1 MGRGGAQN
9 QPRPPPLKRGE
20 LMDIATIIG
29 IVVGLVLI
37 FSAILSS
44 GNLTTFWHVPSLMI
58 TIGGTMAATFINYPM
73 SQIISVTRV
82 LRNAFRKDLMR
93 PAAVISLLVSFAD
106 KARREGLLA
115 LEEEAEELDD
125 AFFKKG
131 IQLVV
136 DGSDPELVRS
146 ILETELSFLEERH
159 RLGQSIFLTMGNLA
173 PAFGMVGTLI
183 GLINML
189 RELDSPDNIGPSMA
203 LALITTFYG
212 VLFANLICV
221 PVAGKLAIRSEQE
234 ILVKE
239 LIIEGVLS
247 IQAGENPRIVEEKLK
262 AFLSPPDRLAL
273 ESERENRKAG
283 ESYGEVL

>member
-1 MGRGGAQN
+1 
-9 QPRPPPLKRGE
+9 
-20 LMDIATIIG
+20 MDFATIIG
-29 IVVGLVLI
+29 IVVGMALI
-37 FSAILSS
+37 FGAIVSTGSLK
-44 GNLTTFWHVPSLMI
+44 TFWDVPSLMI
-58 TIGGTMAATFINYPM
+58 TIGGTMAATLINYPM
-73 SQIISVTRV
+73 SQIISVMKV
-82 LRNAFRKDLMR
+82 LRNAFRKDIMQ
-93 PAAVISLLVSFAD
+93 PAAVINMLVSFAD
-106 KARREGLLA
+106 QARREGLLA
-115 LEEEAEELDD
+115 LEEEAEKMEDD
-125 AFFKKG
+125 FFKKG

-146 ILETELSFLEERH
+146 ILETELAFLEERH
-159 RLGQSIFLTMGNLA
+159 RSRQSIFLTMGSFA

-189 RELDSPDNIGPSMA
+189 RELDSPDNIGPHMA
-203 LALITTFYG
+203 VALITTFYG

-262 AFLSPPDRLAL
+262 AFLAPPDRLAL
-273 ESERENRKAG
+273 EAERESRKAG

>member
-1 MGRGGAQN
+1 VGHKPA
-9 QPRPPPLKRGE
+9 PPIPLKRGD
-20 LMDIATIIG
+20 LMDFATIIG
-29 IVVGLVLI
+29 IVVGMALI
-37 FSAILSS
+37 FGAIVSTGSLK
-44 GNLTTFWHVPSLMI
+44 TFWDVPSLMI
-58 TIGGTMAATFINYPM
+58 TIGGTMAATLINYPM
-73 SQIISVTRV
+73 SQIISVMKV
-82 LRNAFRKDLMR
+82 LRNAFRKDIMQ
-93 PAAVISLLVSFAD
+93 PAAVINMLVSFAD

-115 LEEEAEELDD
+115 LEEEAEKMEDD
-125 AFFKKG
+125 FFKKG

-146 ILETELSFLEERH
+146 ILETELAFLEERH
-159 RLGQSIFLTMGNLA
+159 RSGQSIFLTMGSFA

-189 RELDSPDNIGPSMA
+189 RELDSPDNIGPHMA
-203 LALITTFYG
+203 VALITTFYG
-212 VLFANLICV
+212 VLFANLICI

-262 AFLSPPDRLAL
+262 AFLAPPDRLAL
-273 ESERENRKAG
+273 EAERESRKAG

>member
-1 MGRGGAQN
+1 
-9 QPRPPPLKRGE
+9 
-20 LMDIATIIG
+20 MDIATITG
-29 IVVGLVLI
+29 IVVGIGLI
-37 FSAILSS
+37 VGAILSS
-44 GNLTTFWHVPSLMI
+44 GSLTTFWDVPSMMI
-58 TIGGTMAATFINYPM
+58 TIGGTLAGTFINYPM
-73 SQIISVTRV
+73 SQIISVIKV

-93 PAAVISLLVSFAD
+93 PASVINLLVSFAD

-115 LEEEAEELDD
+115 LEEEAENTDD
-125 AFFKKG
+125 DFFKKG

-136 DGSDPELVRS
+136 DGSDPELVRN
-146 ILETELSFLEERH
+146 ILETELAFLEERH
-159 RLGQSIFLTMGNLA
+159 RSGQGIFTTMGSLA

-189 RELDSPDNIGPSMA
+189 RELETPENIGPSMA

-212 VLFANLICV
+212 VLFANLICI

-234 ILVKE
+234 VLIKE

-262 AFLSPPDRLAL
+262 AFLAPDDRAMLQT
-273 ESERENRKAG
+273 ERDMRKVG
-283 ESYGEVL
+283 EHDGEIF